1 MNNNILPNQGQPGG
15 SQPPRPQTLFKP
27 EMMRQLPANVFTEE
41 EKVKWEHGLKGLW
54 SHIENNPPESSAH
67 QEAKRKLVEFSKSVS
82 SRILQYRTQQQQQ
95 QRQMQAQQN
104 QQNQQN
110 QQSQQSQQN
119 QAQAQQGQQNQQ
131 TQQQNQRSPQAQQA
145 SQPTTAPS
153 NETPQQDPA
162 PQQQE
167 QATQSQ
173 DNQATGFT
181 AGTSSQQQA
190 RPQIAAQIPEK
201 ILQHV
206 RTFPW
211 HAPQHLTP
219 QSPEWTKWMAD
230 MKNKYAKGLMQME
243 KTNLQAKS
251 MEDYIRKKREE
262 GTATEQDEAD
272 HQTRL
277 AEVKKQHHM
286 AKKFVDDIREGQKRL
301 APGNP
306 HQGQTQHP
314 QQTQAPAPGSSNA
327 NANGNADAT
336 ASQGNQGAQGTTQMN
351 QTQGAPRPPMNLQQ
365 PQNPALQNTQT
376 VNAAIE
382 QARNQQM
389 GGGNRPPGPQGQP
402 SQGPQVPT
410 PNAPSHPPMP
420 QSQPGQAQSIKSE
433 PTMPGPIN
441 TAITQMQNNQQRPSQ
456 TNSPQSAIP
465 QSANSISAPHPPGP
479 PRALTHQAALQT
491 AAQSYSSAG
500 GQTTTPNTVMGHSH
514 THPNTMPREQQN
526 PSSTKLPIPKHLPE
540 RAIAPPQPVQ
550 MGQSRPSFTGGP
562 SGAGNGV
569 MGQPVI
575 AKTPGY
581 VLDGE
586 GDRVLS
592 KKKLDELVRQVTGG
606 GENIAGGGLTAEVEE
621 SILTVADNFVD
632 QVLQA
637 ACKNAKERGSKI
649 LEIRDIQLTLERGY
663 NIRIPGYASDEI
675 RTVRKIAPSS
685 GWINKMSAVQAA
697 KVTGGKGSD

>member
-1 MNNNILPNQGQPGG
+1 MNTFFPGHEKPAT
-15 SQPPRPQTLFKP
+15 SQRPQTLFKP

-41 EKVKWEHGLKGLW
+41 EKAKWEQGLKGLW
-54 SHIENNPPESSAH
+54 AHVENNPLESSAH
-67 QEAKRKLVEFSKSVS
+67 QDAKRKLVEFSKSVS
-82 SRILQYRTQQQQQ
+82 SRIVQFRTQQQQ
-95 QRQMQAQQN
+95 RQIQA

-110 QQSQQSQQN
+110 QQSQQNQPNQAQTQQVQQN
-119 QAQAQQGQQNQQ
+119 QVNQQQ

-145 SQPTTAPS
+145 PQPTTAPS
-153 NETPQQDPA
+153 NEAPQQEPA

-173 DNQATGFT
+173 DNQATSSN

-190 RPQIAAQIPEK
+190 RPQINPQMPEK

-243 KTNLQAKS
+243 KTNIQAKG
-251 MEDYIRKKREE
+251 MEDYMRKKREE

-286 AKKFVDDIREGQKRL
+286 AKKFVDEIRENQKRIT
-301 APGNP
+301 AGNA

-314 QQTQAPAPGSSNA
+314 QQPQAPAPGPSNT
-327 NANGNADAT
+327 NANGNGNADVT
-336 ASQGNQGAQGTTQMN
+336 ASQGTQGAQGTTQMN
-351 QTQGAPRPPMNLQQ
+351 QTQGAPRPPMNMPQ
-365 PQNPALQNTQT
+365 PPNPALQNTQT

-410 PNAPSHPPMP
+410 PNVPTHPTMP
-420 QSQPGQAQSIKSE
+420 QSQPGQAQGIKTE
-433 PTMPGPIN
+433 PTMPAPIN
-441 TAITQMQNNQQRPSQ
+441 TAITQMQNNQQRPGQ

-465 QSANSISAPHPPGP
+465 QSANSINAPHPPGP